1 MISTTLYSIALVTH
15 IIGITLMAGA
25 TFIDFVTFRSLSKIL
40 STDRAKA
47 LVLEES
53 LRKLQRVMGIGML
66 IILASGV
73 MMMVRLHEL
82 WGAQIWFRIKM
93 GMLALIIING
103 LLLRRRV
110 GANLNK
116 TLFQETAG
124 DKFGKVKTY
133 FMLIQLVQL
142 ILFIVIYVLS
152 IFKFN

>member
-1 MISTTLYSIALVTH
+1 MISTTLYNIALVTH

-25 TFIDFVTFRSLSKIL
+25 TFIDFVTFRSLSKVL
-40 STDRAKA
+40 SADRAKA
-47 LVLEES
+47 LVLEE
-53 LRKLQRVMGIGML
+53 LLHKLQRVMGIGML

-110 GANLNK
+110 GSNLNK
-116 TLFQETAG
+116 VLFQETTG
-124 DKFGKVKTY
+124 DNFGKVKTY

-152 IFKFN
+152 VFKFN

>member
-1 MISTTLYSIALVTH
+1 MALVTH

-25 TFIDFVTFRSLSKIL
+25 TFIDFVSFRSLSKVL
-40 STDRAKA
+40 STNRAKA

-110 GANLNK
+110 GSNLNK
-116 TLFQETAG
+116 ALFQETVG
-124 DKFGKVKTY
+124 DNFRKVKTY
-133 FMLIQLVQL
+133 FMIIQLVQL
-142 ILFIVIYVLS
+142 ILFIVVYVLS
-152 IFKFN
+152 VFKFN

>member
-1 MISTTLYSIALVTH
+1 MISTTLYSMALVTH

-25 TFIDFVTFRSLSKIL
+25 TFIDFVSFRSLSKVL
-40 STDRAKA
+40 STNRAKA

-110 GANLNK
+110 GSNLNK
-116 TLFQETAG
+116 ALFQETVG
-124 DKFGKVKTY
+124 DNFRKVKTY
-133 FMLIQLVQL
+133 FMIIQLVQL
-142 ILFIVIYVLS
+142 ILFIVVYVLS
-152 IFKFN
+152 VFKFN